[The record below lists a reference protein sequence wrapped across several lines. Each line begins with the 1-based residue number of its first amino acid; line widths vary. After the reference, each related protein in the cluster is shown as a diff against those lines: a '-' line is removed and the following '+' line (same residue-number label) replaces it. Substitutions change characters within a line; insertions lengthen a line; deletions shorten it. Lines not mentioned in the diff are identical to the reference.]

1 MGNDVSVSASEFA
14 FNDMQ
19 THKFGS
25 YSIEYSTFHVTEAN
39 HKFVKSSHINSSL
52 TCFIYKS
59 NEEAIANECFSNALV
74 LKSVRHPSIVKFL
87 DSIRQS
93 WLTGIVTEL
102 VSPLEDYLPD
112 LYPDEAV
119 QGVHSICSA
128 LAFLHATAQ
137 LSHNNV
143 CQRSLF
149 CTSQGQWKLGGFELC
164 RPFGQMSADVLK
176 TVRTRLG
183 DCAIDRDEAYVFS
196 ADRRDSFDLYCLGR
210 TALDICDAIDA
221 VRCSKLPDPQPQQQ
235 RRRQHLDQLRNL
247 AKNCLCSASPT
258 ERTPAKR
265 LQRHV
270 AFSANCFTQLSG
282 FLADFSLKSEDEL
295 RQFYVALKSRLFEL
309 PEGLV
314 ARRLGR
320 LLLGRLP
327 LTHPMAATYLLPY
340 LLRPY
345 RGAARPPDGDCLLS
359 EANFQRELVP
369 YLAMVLRIRDLP
381 VRCALL
387 EHFPAY
393 CHLLDWAGAHRSLIP
408 ELLLGL
414 RDRHDRLVAR
424 THLAVAALLPLA
436 GYAALFGDKAD
447 AARQSLFTDAQ
458 PRRRLLGAAPGDPA
472 DQLGTAAGVGDSGF
486 NSSSSCGAGSA
497 PLPLRDLAALSDR
510 YRGPEE
516 AAAAEARR
524 QAAMVEAES
533 ARILADRHRLK
544 SAAQDDNSRL
554 ATVAEGPP
562 PVATL
567 SDPDDDDADWGNE
580 WESDGMAGGGGSDA
594 GNAGD
599 VEIAASDSQPAPA
612 PSKQPPPSSSQT
624 AGLTAEA
631 LTIKPVV
638 TAAGRQIDE
647 FLAELEPS
655 IRGASSSASVSM
667 ATKEQQQQQTTPSAA
682 LALAMAEGEVGE
694 ADAADGWSDDGD
706 AWGLDEEVDDDED
719 ASAAAPGRCNGGAGE
734 DQQPAATERP
744 ASAGDA

>member
-1 MGNDVSVSASEFA
+1 
-14 FNDMQ
+14 
-19 THKFGS
+19 
-25 YSIEYSTFHVTEAN
+25 
-39 HKFVKSSHINSSL
+39 
-52 TCFIYKS
+52 
-59 NEEAIANECFSNALV
+59 
-74 LKSVRHPSIVKFL
+74 
-87 DSIRQS
+87 
-93 WLTGIVTEL
+93 
-102 VSPLEDYLPD
+102 
-112 LYPDEAV
+112 
-119 QGVHSICSA
+119 
-128 LAFLHATAQ
+128 
-137 LSHNNV
+137 
-143 CQRSLF
+143 
-149 CTSQGQWKLGGFELC
+149 
-164 RPFGQMSADVLK
+164 
-176 TVRTRLG
+176 
-183 DCAIDRDEAYVFS
+183 
-196 ADRRDSFDLYCLGR
+196 
-210 TALDICDAIDA
+210 
-221 VRCSKLPDPQPQQQ
+221 
-235 RRRQHLDQLRNL
+235 
-247 AKNCLCSASPT
+247 
-258 ERTPAKR
+258 
-265 LQRHV
+265 
-270 AFSANCFTQLSG
+270 
-282 FLADFSLKSEDEL
+282 
-295 RQFYVALKSRLFEL
+295 
-309 PEGLV
+309 
-314 ARRLGR
+314 
-320 LLLGRLP
+320 
-327 LTHPMAATYLLPY
+327 MAATYLLPY

-393 CHLLDWAGAHRSLIP
+393 CHLLDWAGAQRSLIP

-472 DQLGTAAGVGDSGF
+472 DQLGTAGA
-486 NSSSSCGAGSA
+486 SSCGAGSA

-516 AAAAEARR
+516 AAASEARR

-554 ATVAEGPP
+554 ATVAEEPP

-624 AGLTAEA
+624 AGLN
-631 LTIKPVV
+631 
-638 TAAGRQIDE
+638 G
-647 FLAELEPS
+647 
-655 IRGASSSASVSM
+655 RGADHQAGGDRRRPADRRISGRTGAQHPRCVIFGV
-667 ATKEQQQQQTTPSAA
+667 EQQQQQTTPSAA

-719 ASAAAPGRCNGGAGE
+719 ASAAGSRPVQRRRRRG
-734 DQQPAATERP
+734 PAAC
-744 ASAGDA
+744 GN